1 LFPLPLQ
8 PTHTSHF
15 LHCNHRRWVLKR
27 QAPKK
32 HQSLCAVKHYRSI
45 SSGLLH
51 ISSNQKSSFISIL
64 RNRGTTGYL
73 IIYLQVTSSNL
84 SPSGYF
90 DFQFVLIFHMC
101 FPVSASR
108 HNLFPWI
115 LVTFLTAAGRLC
127 SRHDCVF
134 NIITVYLSSSA
145 FSSLSGIVCVW
156 HAVLPSLC
164 IYPESLW
171 LK

>member
-1 LFPLPLQ
+1 M
-8 PTHTSHF
+8 
-15 LHCNHRRWVLKR
+15 
-27 QAPKK
+27 
-32 HQSLCAVKHYRSI
+32 
-45 SSGLLH
+45 
-51 ISSNQKSSFISIL
+51 
-64 RNRGTTGYL
+64 
-73 IIYLQVTSSNL
+73 TSSNL

-90 DFQFVLIFHMC
+90 DFHFVLIFHMC

-145 FSSLSGIVCVW
+145 FSSLSGIVCVGSTLYY
-156 HAVLPSLC
+156 LPCVYILSL
-164 IYPESLW
+164 YD
-171 LK
+171 